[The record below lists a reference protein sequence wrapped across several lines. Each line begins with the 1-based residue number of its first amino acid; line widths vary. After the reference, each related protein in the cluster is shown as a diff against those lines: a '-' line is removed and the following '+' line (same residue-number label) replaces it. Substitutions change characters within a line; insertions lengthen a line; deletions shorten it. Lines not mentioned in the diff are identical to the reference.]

1 MAVTFDATSESHTGT
16 TPSTSESSFS
26 WTHTPVGTPAGVL
39 VFAFSQT
46 ATHIC
51 TAVTYGGVSMAAVSG
66 GAAVDTAG
74 ETGACKAWFL
84 DSGIPTGAQTVTV
97 TRNNTADEA
106 YAIAITV
113 TAAGSTAVYTS
124 GIVLL
129 QEDQTLA
136 EQSVNDG
143 SPGTN
148 SVRFAGLCSG
158 GVSPSAV
165 AGASS
170 TLLNELVFGS
180 TYYFGAVRET
190 TAGQGSRSVG
200 FTRTGADDVAAV
212 HLAVYEVASAG
223 LTITSVT
230 PTDVY
235 SQQVDVVV
243 AGTKL
248 SNSAVVTFAGAACTG
263 LSASS
268 STSLK
273 ITMPNFYTNN
283 IKVGTVKELK
293 IIG

>member
-1 MAVTFDATSESHTGT
+1 MAVAFDATSESHSGT

-39 VFAFSQT
+39 VFTFSQT
-46 ATHIC
+46 ASQIC

-84 DSGIPTGAQTVTV
+84 NNSIPTGAQTVAV

-113 TAAGSTAVYTS
+113 TSSGSTAVYTS

-148 SVRFAGLCSG
+148 SVRFVGLSSG
-158 GVSPSAV
+158 GVSPTAV
-165 AGASS
+165 AGSNS
-170 TLLNELVFGS
+170 TLLNELIFGS

-190 TAGQGSRSVG
+190 TAGQGLRSVG
-200 FTRTGADDVAAV
+200 FTRTGSDDVAAV
-212 HLAVYEVASAG
+212 HLAVYEVAASG

-230 PTDVY
+230 PSSFDSGIAGIVIAGSGFGA
-235 SQQVDVVV
+235 SQGSSTVDIGAQAQTVT
-243 AGTKL
+243 AWSNTSITITSARG
-248 SNSAVVTFAGAACTG
+248 SNSMGAGQLKVT
-263 LSASS
+263 
-268 STSLK
+268 
-273 ITMPNFYTNN
+273 IR
-283 IKVGTVKELK
+283 
-293 IIG
+293 